1 VVAAYFA
8 KKNADSLRGRFFQE
22 VCRLEASPELLNQEQ
37 LLDIEQLDTDQLNT
51 DQVNTEKNLDI
62 SPAKHDAIF
71 DSKINKPINSQFN
84 RQINSQTQRQTQ
96 RQTQGLR
103 DMARAVLSAL
113 ELTRQLPPGI
123 ADSSLKVSV
132 RKDGSY
138 RIFLDDVE
146 PRFSKIF
153 NQSMKELLSP
163 ISNQPYLIPK
173 YEYPAFTNEKEAQL
187 FFKRYLR
194 GQAEA
199 RAAGYH
205 AVPKLLA
212 RSQNGRDAFQ
222 DCWNKYVSPGF
233 IVATE
238 TKPELLNKY
247 FGIGPSLAQRLL
259 WE

>member
-1 VVAAYFA
+1 MVAAYFA
-8 KKNADSLRGRFFQE
+8 RKKADSLRGRFFQE

-37 LLDIEQLDTDQLNT
+37 LDIDQL
-51 DQVNTEKNLDI
+51 NTEKNLAL
-62 SPAKHDAIF
+62 SPAKHDAIV
-71 DSKINKPINSQFN
+71 DSKINKQINSQFN
-84 RQINSQTQRQTQ
+84 SQTQSQTQ